1 MTGLNVNWE
10 QIGEILVLLFVISI
24 VFETALTPIF
34 NWRVFAKYCEG
45 KGVKTPITVAAAV
58 ALLWGY
64 DIDIFKHVID
74 AFAAAEGATSA
85 AQDAAGSSS
94 TFVGRIMTGL
104 LVAGGSG
111 AVFNIFTKL
120 GLRDPRKLAEKA
132 AQARGQATP
141 AAQPPAQPPAN
152 PAVPAQPPE
161 GGSG

>member
-1 MTGLNVNWE
+1 MTGLDVNWE

-34 NWRVFAKYCEG
+34 NWRVFAKFCEG
-45 KGVKTPITVAAAV
+45 KGVKTPITVAVAV

-64 DIDIFKHVID
+64 DIDIFKYVID
-74 AFAAAEGATSA
+74 AFTTAEGTTGA
-85 AQDAAGSSS
+85 AQEAAGSSS
-94 TFVGRIMTGL
+94 TLIGRIMTGL

-132 AQARGQATP
+132 AQARGQVAP
-141 AAQPPAQPPAN
+141 SAPPQ
-152 PAVPAQPPE
+152 AQPPE
-161 GGSG
+161 VLPAASQSPSGGSG